1 MFDAH
6 YFRSTL
12 QKDVDALGGDPIVE
26 VLLLNGHAHRVR
38 AVLDAGDGHVTLETY
53 PAKGDLGHD
62 RPRFGDAKGAAAPD
76 TFRTALSY
84 ESIAAVV
91 LDPAPTQ
98 VRPRAGFGA

>member
-12 QKDVDALGGDPIVE
+12 QKDVDALGGDPVVE

-53 PAKGDLGHD
+53 QAKGDLGHD
-62 RPRFGDAKGAAAPD
+62 RPRFGETKGAAAD
-76 TFRTALSY
+76 TYRTAVAY

-91 LDPAPTQ
+91 LDPAPAQ